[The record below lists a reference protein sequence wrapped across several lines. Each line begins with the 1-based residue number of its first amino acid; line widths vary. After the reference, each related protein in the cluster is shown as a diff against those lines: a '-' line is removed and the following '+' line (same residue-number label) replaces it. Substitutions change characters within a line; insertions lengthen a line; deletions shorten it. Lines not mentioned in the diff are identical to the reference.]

1 MLAIAGCGQRDAES
15 PPAADAAPAATAAD
29 GSPQIATSVDGVH
42 IQYRVYGQGEPT
54 LVFVH
59 GWSCD
64 SSYWNAQIDAFR
76 QRYTVVTVDLAG
88 HGASARN
95 RTDWSMA
102 HYGAD
107 VAAAVQSLPS
117 KQIILIGHSMGG
129 PVVIEAARLL
139 QDRTVAVIGV
149 DTYKSIGSPPP
160 PAAQVAAFVDGM
172 EQDFIGYTRGF
183 VTNTFFT
190 KTADQQLVNK
200 IASDM
205 SSAPA
210 DVAIASSK
218 AMTNW
223 DYVEPAK
230 GIKVPIIA
238 INSDLGLLTDD
249 ARISKVWP
257 TFRSVTVTGTGHFLM
272 MEEPARFDEVLEE
285 QIQTIVNPASS

>member
-1 MLAIAGCGQRDAES
+1 M
-15 PPAADAAPAATAAD
+15 
-29 GSPQIATSVDGVH
+29 
-42 IQYRVYGQGEPT
+42 
-54 LVFVH
+54 
-59 GWSCD
+59 
-64 SSYWNAQIDAFR
+64 
-76 QRYTVVTVDLAG
+76 
-88 HGASARN
+88 SA
-95 RTDWSMA
+95 
-102 HYGAD
+102 
-107 VAAAVQSLPS
+107 
-117 KQIILIGHSMGG
+117 
-129 PVVIEAARLL
+129 
-139 QDRTVAVIGV
+139 
-149 DTYKSIGSPPP
+149 PPP